1 MRGLRHILS
10 FVAASLMLLLWGC
23 SGKKN
28 VDTATDTAQRNAE
41 SHPLPDTLRVATL
54 YSPSSYFLFRD
65 EEMGYDYSLVKQFAS
80 D

>member
-1 MRGLRHILS
+1 MGVLR
-10 FVAASLMLLLWGC
+10 
-23 SGKKN
+23 KKERRYRN
-28 VDTATDTAQRNAE
+28 EHGARNAE

-80 D
+80 DRGVAWPAPGFRHGRPAGI